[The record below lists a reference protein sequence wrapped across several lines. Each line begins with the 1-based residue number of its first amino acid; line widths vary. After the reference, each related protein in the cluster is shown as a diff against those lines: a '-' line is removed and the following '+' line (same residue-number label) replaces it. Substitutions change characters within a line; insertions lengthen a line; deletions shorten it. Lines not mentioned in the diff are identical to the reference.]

1 MLVKDLI
8 KKLQK
13 CNPNA
18 RVYTEQYNDSIVDVV
33 GEVDNY
39 DYDGRDVIYLADTLC
54 AVEEELKE
62 EGLIIKEVK

>member
-18 RVYTEQYNDSIVDVV
+18 RVYTEQYNDSSVGVV

-39 DYDGRDVIYLADTLC
+39 NGMDVVYLADGLW

-62 EGLIIKEVK
+62 EGLTIKEVK

>member
-18 RVYTEQYNDSIVDVV
+18 RVYTEQYNDSSVGVV
-33 GEVDNY
+33 GEVNNY
-39 DYDGRDVIYLADTLC
+39 NGMDVVYLADGLW

-62 EGLIIKEVK
+62 EGLTIKEVK

>member
-8 KKLQK
+8 EKLQK

-18 RVYTEQYNDSIVDVV
+18 RVYTEQYNDSSVSAV
-33 GEVDNY
+33 GEVNNY
-39 DYDGRDVIYLADTLC
+39 NGMDVVYLADGLW

>member
-13 CNPNA
+13 CNLNA
-18 RVYTEQYNDSIVDVV
+18 RVYTEQYNDSSVAVV

-39 DYDGRDVIYLADTLC
+39 NDMDVVYLGDTLC

-62 EGLIIKEVK
+62 EGLTLKEVK

>member
-18 RVYTEQYNDSIVDVV
+18 RVYTEQYNDSSVGVV
-33 GEVDNY
+33 GEVANY
-39 DYDGRDVIYLADTLC
+39 NGMDVVYLADGLW

>member
-18 RVYTEQYNDSIVDVV
+18 RVYTEQYNDSSVGVV

-39 DYDGRDVIYLADTLC
+39 NGMDVVYLADDLW
-54 AVEEELKE
+54 AIEEELKE
-62 EGLIIKEVK
+62 EGLTIKEVK

>member
-18 RVYTEQYNDSIVDVV
+18 RVYTEQYNDSSVDVV

-39 DYDGRDVIYLADTLC
+39 NGMDVVYLADGLW

-62 EGLIIKEVK
+62 EGLTIKEVK

>member
-8 KKLQK
+8 EKLQK

-18 RVYTEQYNDSIVDVV
+18 RVYTEQYNDSSVSVV
-33 GEVDNY
+33 GEVNNY
-39 DYDGRDVIYLADTLC
+39 NGMDVVYLADGLW

>member
-18 RVYTEQYNDSIVDVV
+18 RVYTEQYNNSSVGVV

-39 DYDGRDVIYLADTLC
+39 NGMDVVYLADGLW
-54 AVEEELKE
+54 AVKEELKE
-62 EGLIIKEVK
+62 KGLIIKEVK

>member
-18 RVYTEQYNDSIVDVV
+18 RVYTEQYNDSSVGVV

-39 DYDGRDVIYLADTLC
+39 NGMDVVYLADDLC
-54 AVEEELKE
+54 AAEEELKE
-62 EGLIIKEVK
+62 EGLTIREVK

>member
-18 RVYTEQYNDSIVDVV
+18 RVYTEQYNDNSVRVV
-33 GEVDNY
+33 GEVD
-39 DYDGRDVIYLADTLC
+39 DYNGMDVVYLADGLWT
-54 AVEEELKE
+54 VEEELKE
-62 EGLIIKEVK
+62 EGLIIKEVE

>member
-18 RVYTEQYNDSIVDVV
+18 RVYTEQYNDSSVGVV
-33 GEVDNY
+33 GEVNNY
-39 DYDGRDVIYLADTLC
+39 NGMDVVYLADGLW

-62 EGLIIKEVK
+62 EGLIIKEVE